1 MKPWQ
6 GTEAAASPDIRDEER
21 LNSPCKVLQLQ
32 WFDSMCFPFFYQHSV
47 SQKRESHSYRE

>member
-6 GTEAAASPDIRDEER
+6 GTEAAASPGTRDEER